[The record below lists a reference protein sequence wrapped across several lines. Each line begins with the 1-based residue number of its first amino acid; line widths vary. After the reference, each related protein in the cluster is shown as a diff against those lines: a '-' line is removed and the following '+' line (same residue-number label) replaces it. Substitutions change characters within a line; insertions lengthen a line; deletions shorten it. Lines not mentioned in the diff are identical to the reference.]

1 MQCVYTLGLVSRHRG
16 RGGKDLFFV
25 GGDVR
30 ERASGSAARLAWRGA
45 GPGPLHHDRHYRLG
59 PPLGGPLGCPP
70 GPLGPGHRDNQ
81 LSV

>member
-1 MQCVYTLGLVSRHRG
+1 MQCVYTLGWSLDTAG
-16 RGGKDLFFV
+16 GGKDLFFV

-59 PPLGGPLGCPP
+59 PPLGGPLGPP
-70 GPLGPGHRDNQ
+70 GWSPWPRP
-81 LSV
+81 S